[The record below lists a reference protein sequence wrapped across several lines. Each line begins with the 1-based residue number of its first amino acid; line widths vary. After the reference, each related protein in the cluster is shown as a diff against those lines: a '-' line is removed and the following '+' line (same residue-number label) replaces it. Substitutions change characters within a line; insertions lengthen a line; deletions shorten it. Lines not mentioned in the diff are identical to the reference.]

1 MTGEKYR
8 FGHLRCKET
17 RKPSVFAPPVQ
28 FLHCPVCG
36 NLVAS
41 IREITGEMSCC
52 GHSMEVLKP
61 HAPEAFEEEIR
72 LSYLIFGSLNENAV
86 RAIWECRDEAE
97 KPVWIWL
104 RTFSGGQIKYLKPGK
119 ESPVI
124 FGLADEDAYAYC
136 DKDPCV
142 ECTFR
147 CKRGFGLYF
156 YFERRG
162 VIYLPLE
169 RMCARQQTKNWG
181 VSLDE
186 ILQKEK
192 NNMQKG

>member
-1 MTGEKYR
+1 MTLEKYR
-8 FGHLRCKET
+8 FGHLRCRET
-17 RKPSVFAPPVQ
+17 KKPSVFAPPVR

-36 NLVAS
+36 NIVFS
-41 IREITGEMSCC
+41 FGEYGGNMCC
-52 GHSMEVLKP
+52 CDQLMEVLETY
-61 HAPEAFEEEIR
+61 APEEFEEEIQ

-86 RAIWECRDEAE
+86 KAIWECRDSLE
-97 KPVWIWL
+97 KPTWIWL
-104 RTFSGGQIKYLKPGK
+104 RTFSGGQLKYLKTGK
-119 ESPVI
+119 RSPVI

-162 VIYLPLE
+162 VIWLPLE
-169 RMCARQQTKNWG
+169 RMCARQQTQNHG
-181 VSLDE
+181 VSLE
-186 ILQKEK
+186 TILRREKEQKE
-192 NNMQKG
+192 G